1 MTAPCL
7 TFSFFSLH
15 TRSSM
20 SFTLNYFQVFTLPH
34 SPYSFVQLAR
44 EAFDELDSDH
54 DSCLFHMEVVRLIKR
69 FMPGKCG
76 SVE

>member
-1 MTAPCL
+1 
-7 TFSFFSLH
+7 
-15 TRSSM
+15 M